1 MALAQ
6 SDTAA
11 MTGFVRDPSGAVVP
25 NATVNIR
32 NEATG
37 VERRLTSN
45 QDGYFVASSL
55 PPAFYTITV
64 DAAGFKKYEKSNN
77 KLDPNITSTVDV
89 AMTVGSA
96 TETVNVLPKLRPS
109 SRRLPRS
116 AS

>member
-1 MALAQ
+1 MSLVRSRVWALLAVLALAPTMALAQ

-55 PPAFYTITV
+55 PP
-64 DAAGFKKYEKSNN
+64 G
-77 KLDPNITSTVDV
+77 STQL
-89 AMTVGSA
+89 A
-96 TETVNVLPKLRPS
+96 
-109 SRRLPRS
+109 
-116 AS
+116 